1 MENTLENSK
10 CLASLAVFRELYD
23 NQKDVYGVISE
34 FLKEIIS
41 SENKYQFGLTE
52 ITLLLNESYDFKIP
66 EAVVKTSLSR
76 LPFLSKSNGV
86 YSVNK
91 PIDQIRNKEF
101 QEKQNKIY
109 NSNNN
114 VVNRLF
120 IYIESQK
127 KVTLS
132 EAEKEI
138 IVKSL
143 CSFMLDESTVQEY
156 SEYIGAF
163 IVQCKS
169 EDTLLAQLDTIKEGV
184 VLYTGLK
191 YNSNL
196 NDLGTWNTQ
205 ITIFIETEIL
215 FHFAGYNGELFKIL
229 FNDFFTFVKEINS
242 QSINKNGKKKIHLKY
257 FSEVK
262 NEIERFFKKAEFI
275 INGEDTLNPSKTA
288 MASIVN
294 GCKTPSDI
302 IEKKALIYDLL
313 KTNGITEDTYT
324 EYYSAKN
331 HKFNIEDQSIIESL
345 QSSIVTDYDIRENL
359 KFLNYVNI
367 LRQGASDRNFE
378 NIGYI
383 LLSGNATTIQLAW
396 HDLIKPNGNVPLAT
410 TLTFLTNKLWF
421 KLGKGFGKNNYP
433 KTFDIITKA
442 QIVLSTQVNDSISYK
457 YDSLQEKLKKGELN
471 EKQAL
476 ATIVELRRES
486 KKPEDIKADD
496 LSDILDTISENNI
509 EKYVQ
514 EQELFKIQT
523 QKQKEENENLKKEL
537 SKVNIKYQ
545 QKEQTVELQNI
556 KLKEYEQRILI
567 IENDKIKDTFFKKR
581 KEYQINRKK
590 YVDCKLKS
598 YLKESYKNILWYLI
612 FIAIA
617 FATQIT
623 QTYFKDIIPNIL
635 ILSITFSAILFLVP
649 FIRSFIKH
657 DKILT
662 SINYIFS
669 KSKRVYINR
678 RIIHDAI
685 LSYNHMTKV
694 PIMVLKKAVDEI

>member
-302 IEKKALIYDLL
+302 IEKKALFYDLL

-635 ILSITFSAILFLVP
+635 KYFNIV
-649 FIRSFIKH
+649 
-657 DKILT
+657 
-662 SINYIFS
+662 NYI
-669 KSKRVYINR
+669 
-678 RIIHDAI
+678 
-685 LSYNHMTKV
+685 
-694 PIMVLKKAVDEI
+694 

>member
-302 IEKKALIYDLL
+302 IEKKALFYDLL

-635 ILSITFSAILFLVP
+635 T
-649 FIRSFIKH
+649 
-657 DKILT
+657 
-662 SINYIFS
+662 
-669 KSKRVYINR
+669 
-678 RIIHDAI
+678 
-685 LSYNHMTKV
+685 
-694 PIMVLKKAVDEI
+694 

>member
-302 IEKKALIYDLL
+302 IEKKALFYDLL

-685 LSYNHMTKV
+685 LYYNHMTKV